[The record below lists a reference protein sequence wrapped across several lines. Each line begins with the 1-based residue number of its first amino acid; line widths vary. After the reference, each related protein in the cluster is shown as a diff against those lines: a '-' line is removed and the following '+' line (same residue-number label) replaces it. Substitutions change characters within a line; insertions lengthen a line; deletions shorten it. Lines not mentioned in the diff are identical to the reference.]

1 MAISKFEKNNQANE
15 SISKYKLLSAY
26 GGAGSLIHT
35 QYGSVIISCIE
46 EWGFLKRIIEFEKEA
61 LTIKKSDE
69 EVFEYVIEQAKLPRN
84 GNIGISNDVRFL
96 HKLIDRKKFNKSN
109 FRYLVII
116 PEIELNLVKNTIKD
130 SKTELSIASTFMPK
144 IFADKSHLYKEY
156 KNWIKDWVIN
166 NPSDKYGENF
176 FPPKKT
182 WNELLIQ
189 DNLVLICP
197 NGHISDF
204 PWSRFLR
211 WRNLDPLALTQGNP
225 INLFDY
231 NCCCNEP
238 VLKISSSNANASG
251 FDGKWLKCENCGKQT
266 SLQGIMN
273 VRIACKGHKPW
284 EVNTGKA
291 EFYSG
296 NIEDR
301 NSNFPSEHCDTQMRV
316 ALTTGNNLYF
326 SRIMSSI
333 YMPNNLF
340 LSEQELLLI
349 NLRQELEI
357 EKKKDNFEKCIEINK
372 RIKEI
377 IDASDKNEK
386 EISDTE
392 KEIQF
397 RFQEFNA
404 FTTKTES
411 EINSEDRFLKIKD
424 VTESLISLNH
434 DFSTFFSR
442 IVRIDNMKMTTTQL
456 DFSRVQPIDID
467 SEDYV
472 FKNIFRS
479 NLEDVKAY
487 PVVENYGEGVFFAF
501 NNNSINKYSTANSD
515 FIKQWSERLD
525 NISYDSFSKSAINYA
540 KQYNWQLYLVHT
552 FSHLIMRELEFRCGY
567 PTASLS
573 ERLYVSNDE
582 KYKMYG
588 CLIYTTEGA
597 EGSMGGLIA
606 QTKGN
611 NLTSLIASA
620 IKRATICHSD
630 PLCFESVGQG
640 LFDLNFA
647 SCFSCSLVSETSCEL
662 RNIYLDR
669 RLLVDEDNGFFK
681 DFI

>member
-1 MAISKFEKNNQANE
+1 VE
-15 SISKYKLLSAY
+15 
-26 GGAGSLIHT
+26 H
-35 QYGSVIISCIE
+35 
-46 EWGFLKRIIEFEKEA
+46 
-61 LTIKKSDE
+61 
-69 EVFEYVIEQAKLPRN
+69 AKLPRN

-96 HKLIDRKKFNKSN
+96 HKLIDRKEFNESN
-109 FRYLVII
+109 FRYLVLI
-116 PEIELNLVKNTIKD
+116 PDIDLNLIKNTIKD
-130 SKTELSIASTFMPK
+130 SKTEFSITSTFMPK
-144 IFADKSHLYKEY
+144 IFADKSKIYKEY
-156 KNWIKDWVIN
+156 KKWMEDWVRN

-176 FPPKKT
+176 FPPKRT

-211 WRNLDPLALTQGNP
+211 WRKDEPLALTQGNP
-225 INLFDY
+225 INLFEY
-231 NCCCNEP
+231 NRCCNAP

-251 FDGKWLKCENCGKQT
+251 FDGKWLKCENCGMQT

-273 VRIACKGHKPW
+273 VRISCKGHKPW

-296 NIEDR
+296 NKEDR
-301 NSNFPSEHCDTQMRV
+301 NSNFPSEHCDAQMKV

-326 SRIMSSI
+326 SRMMSSI
-333 YMPNNLF
+333 YMPNELF
-340 LSEQELLLI
+340 LSEHELLLI

-377 IDASDKNEK
+377 EDASDKQE
-386 EISDTE
+386 EDISDAE

-404 FTTKTES
+404 FTTKTEA
-411 EINSEDRFLKIKD
+411 EINSEDRFLKVKD
-424 VTESLISLNH
+424 VTEGLFSSEY
-434 DFSTFFSR
+434 DFSSCFSR
-442 IVRIDNMKMTTTQL
+442 IVRIDNIKLTTAQL
-456 DFSRVQPIDID
+456 DFSRVQPIDVD
-467 SEDYV
+467 SEDSV

-479 NLEDVKAY
+479 NPEDVKAY

-501 NNNSINKYSTANSD
+501 NND
-515 FIKQWSERLD
+515 FINDFFIANNDFINQWQDRLD
-525 NISYDSFSKSAINYA
+525 GIPFDSFSESAINYA
-540 KQYNWQLYLVHT
+540 KQHSWQLYLVHT
-552 FSHLIMRELEFRCGY
+552 FSHIIMRELEFRCGY

-582 KYKMYG
+582 KYRMYG

-630 PLCFESVGQG
+630 PLCFESEGQG

-669 RLLVDEDNGFFK
+669 RLLVDENNGFFK